1 MSELSEHNAHAG
13 NTCIVCNMIEL
24 GVEVMMK
31 IDPSYIYVEQNDAAK
46 EALADA
52 LGAHILNN
60 VFKEAG
66 V

>member
-13 NTCIVCNMIEL
+13 NTCIVGNMIEL

-46 EALADA
+46 EIREHYVE
-52 LGAHILNN
+52 G
-60 VFKEAG
+60 G
-66 V
+66 R

>member
-1 MSELSEHNAHAG
+1 MSELSEHNTHAG
-13 NTCIVCNMIEL
+13 NTCIVGNMIEL

>member
-13 NTCIVCNMIEL
+13 NTCIVGNMIEL
-24 GVEVMMK
+24 GVEVMLK